1 MFGMSANW
9 HLPVAGLSMQTKT
22 VLAIT
27 PVDPSFRPFRS
38 FASLSFDRHKSIDAT
53 PKHQNG
59 AKTAIIRSTTLPVVT
74 NFSCVSHHGHLRT
87 AQQQNLE
94 VGFRLG
100 FSHKQAGNS
109 WRLFSMVLF
118 HGALLTP
125 TSQLA
130 VCTISG
136 LLCSDTTAFP

>member
-1 MFGMSANW
+1 MSANW

-22 VLAIT
+22 VLAMT

-59 AKTAIIRSTTLPVVT
+59 GAKTAIIRSTTLLVVT

-87 AQQQNLE
+87 AQQQNLV
-94 VGFRLG
+94 VGFSSRF
-100 FSHKQAGNS
+100 FS
-109 WRLFSMVLF
+109 
-118 HGALLTP
+118 
-125 TSQLA
+125 
-130 VCTISG
+130 
-136 LLCSDTTAFP
+136 